1 MFLSISTSDIGRL
14 LGVIFVVVLLA
25 AFGKAIL
32 FILCVAL
39 VFGLVY
45 GLSRVHGNVQTGKM
59 HRREV
64 EIRTA
69 ENTHTNSPLVFSGKV
84 MAKAED
90 AIRSE
95 VEHEAVIDH
104 IGSQTGE
111 GTCIETYQVAYTMSA
126 DFAEEQIVKF
136 RVVFIMDARSPHAA
150 DLQLWELDVWPEPLQ
165 PFWTGREASLDRA
178 AEKIASAV
186 AARRHY
192 NEDRP
197 HSAIG

>member
-14 LGVIFVVVLLA
+14 LGVIFVIVLLA

-39 VFGLVY
+39 VFGLAY

-90 AIRSE
+90 AIRNE
-95 VEHEAVIDH
+95 VGHEAFIGH

-111 GTCIETYQVAYTMSA
+111 GTCSETYQVAYTMSA
-126 DFAEEQIVKF
+126 DSAEEQVVEF

-150 DLQLWELDVWPEPLQ
+150 DLQLWDHDIWPEPLQ
-165 PFWTGREASLDRA
+165 PFWTSREASVDRA
-178 AEKIASAV
+178 AEKIT
-186 AARRHY
+186 AAIAAKIHPRG
-192 NEDRP
+192 NGP
-197 HSAIG
+197 F